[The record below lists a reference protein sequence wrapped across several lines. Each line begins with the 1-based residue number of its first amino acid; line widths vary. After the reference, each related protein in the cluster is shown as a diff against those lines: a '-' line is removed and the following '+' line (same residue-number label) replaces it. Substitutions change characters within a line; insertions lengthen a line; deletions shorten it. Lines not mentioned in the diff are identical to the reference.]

1 MDENKVA
8 AGVGAV
14 FWLVPPDFQADGGM
28 AAYVDFTR
36 PACDALQGRRQ
47 ASGRSLGPGS
57 RGYRE
62 SRAGDGFQQIPGEA
76 FKSRLSESG
85 RSEAMAQA
93 VLDMMAAKNEGL
105 DNAEPRT
112 GQSGTPTRLRV
123 LVRRRIEADGSQRVD
138 HMHI

>member
-8 AGVGAV
+8 AGAGAV

-62 SRAGDGFQQIPGEA
+62 SRDGDGFQQIPGEA
-76 FKSRLSESG
+76 FKSRLSEFG
-85 RSEAMAQA
+85 MSEAMAQA
-93 VLDMMAAKNEGL
+93 MLDMTAAKNEGL
-105 DNAEPRT
+105 DNANRALGDPAPRLACGCWCEEVLKPT
-112 GQSGTPTRLRV
+112 VLSG
-123 LVRRRIEADGSQRVD
+123 
-138 HMHI
+138 